1 MNHRYPELHRN
12 VKWNIKRVWQQKI
25 YAITKI
31 RNDRKR
37 AEINAIHKEV
47 IKTPIF
53 KDITKDHLQ
62 DRVDRLL
69 KNGTLLNKPNRDK
82 DSLRLNIDKIND
94 PSINITSLSTHSPLA
109 ASPTTYRLSIQTQTQ
124 GISLATPQFNPNSPL
139 HKKLP
144 SSLVESSPSNISIDT
159 PTTRSRVTSYSN
171 NSNDALQSEVIF
183 EKLKVTKYIIKS
195 ELESLPTNSTYSTT
209 NHITEIR
216 SLKRELDIKERM
228 ITQLLNTVK

>member
-1 MNHRYPELHRN
+1 MSNEILKELDS
-12 VKWNIKRVWQQKI
+12 KI
-25 YAITKI
+25 CYAITKI

-37 AEINAIHKEV
+37 AEINAIHKDV
-47 IKTPIF
+47 IKTPVF

-124 GISLATPQFNPNSPL
+124 GISLATLQFNPNPPL

-144 SSLVESSPSNISIDT
+144 SSLVESLPSNISMD
-159 PTTRSRVTSYSN
+159 RVTSYSN
-171 NSNDALQSEVIF
+171 NSNDIFQSEVIF
-183 EKLKVTKYIIKS
+183 EKLKSNKIKKR
-195 ELESLPTNSTYSTT
+195 ST
-209 NHITEIR
+209 
-216 SLKRELDIKERM
+216 
-228 ITQLLNTVK
+228 